1 MNIVL
6 DIIFIIYLI
15 WSYKA
20 INDVWYSKRVY
31 LVHDTMWFY
40 LQKILLSIVFGW
52 FLIPLS
58 IIMKLFKKK

>member
-20 INDVWYSKRVY
+20 INDVWYSKRVC

>member
-20 INDVWYSKRVY
+20 INDVWYSNRVY

>member
-6 DIIFIIYLI
+6 DIIFIVYLI

-31 LVHDTMWFY
+31 LVHDTMGFY
-40 LQKILLSIVFGW
+40 IEKILLSMVFGW
-52 FLIPLS
+52 ILIPLS
-58 IIMKLFKKK
+58 IIMNLFKRK

>member
-6 DIIFIIYLI
+6 DIIFIVYLI

-31 LVHDTMWFY
+31 LVHDTMGFY
-40 LQKILLSIVFGW
+40 IEKIFLSIVFGW
-52 FLIPLS
+52 ILIPLS
-58 IIMKLFKKK
+58 IIMNLFKRK